1 MKEAMLYE
9 KLTDSRVRCNLCA
22 HRYVIAEGE
31 NSVGQVREKR
41 RGTLYTLALIVFI
54 VLCLM
59 VPSTAIAKPVDVDE
73 LRSDDQPVVRAILFY
88 SPTCP
93 HCHYVITEVLVPMV
107 NEHGDQ
113 LQVVAID
120 TSQLGGAQL
129 YQAAIERYEIA
140 PERLGVP
147 TLVVGDVVLVGGL
160 EIPEQ
165 FPALFEEGLA
175 AGGVDWPDIPGLAG
189 LVSEAEARPSPTPTS
204 VTTAI
209 PVATSAIVP
218 TAIATPVLSPTIV
231 PRVTS
236 MPPTSA
242 TDTAEPSVLTVG
254 DDEISIA
261 EVKEPPSDPVGF
273 ALAGVVLV
281 GMIGAFGY
289 AAWRVTIVRQR
300 LFNFASNPGIRSKT
314 WLIPLLAVLGLGV
327 AAYLAYVEVNQVEAV
342 CGPVGE
348 CNIVQTSAYAVMLG
362 IPVAVWGVLHY
373 VASGVL
379 WTGQRFLSGRWANL
393 SVLGLL
399 GLTLFGTLFSIYLT
413 CLELVVIHA
422 ICVWCL
428 SSAVI
433 TTLLM
438 LMVVVPVTSGLCP
451 ENGWRKS

>member
-9 KLTDSRVRCNLCA
+9 KLTDGRVRCNLCA

-31 NSVGQVREKR
+31 NGVGQVREKR
-41 RGTLYTLALIVFI
+41 RGTLSLALIVFI

-59 VPSTAIAKPVDVDE
+59 LPSTAVAKPVDVDE
-73 LRSDDQPVVRAILFY
+73 PRSDDQPVVRAILFY

-93 HCHYVITEVLVPMV
+93 HCHSVITEVLVPMV

-113 LQVVAID
+113 LQVGGID

-129 YQAAIERYEIA
+129 YQAAIERYEIP

-189 LVSEAEARPSPTPTS
+189 LISEAKARPSPTPTS

-209 PVATSAIVP
+209 PVATSAVVP
-218 TAIATPVLSPTIV
+218 TASPTIV
-231 PRVTS
+231 PQATGV
-236 MPPTSA
+236 PPVSA
-242 TDTAEPSVLTVG
+242 TDTPEPSVLAVG
-254 DDEISIA
+254 DDEISIG
-261 EVKEPPSDPVGF
+261 EVQEPPSDPVGF
-273 ALAGVVLV
+273 TLAGVVLV

-300 LFNFASNPGIRSKT
+300 LFNSAGNPGIRSRT

-327 AAYLAYVEVNQVEAV
+327 AAYLAYVEVKQVEAV

-373 VASGVL
+373 VAAGVL

-393 SVLGLL
+393 SALGLL
-399 GLTLFGTLFSIYLT
+399 SLMLFGTLFSIFLT
-413 CLELVVIHA
+413 CLELFVIQA
-422 ICVWCL
+422 ICAWCL
-428 SSAVI
+428 SSAMI

-438 LMVVVPVTSGLCP
+438 LIVVIPVTSGLCP
-451 ENGWRKS
+451 ENGRRKS

>member
-9 KLTDSRVRCNLCA
+9 KLTDGRVRRNLCA

-31 NSVGQVREKR
+31 NGVGQVREKR
-41 RGTLYTLALIVFI
+41 RGTLSLALIVFI
-54 VLCLM
+54 VFCLM
-59 VPSTAIAKPVDVDE
+59 VPSAAVAKPVDVDE
-73 LRSDDQPVVRAILFY
+73 PQSDDQPVVRAILFY
-88 SPTCP
+88 SPSCP
-93 HCHYVITEVLVPMV
+93 HCHSVITEVLVPMV
-107 NEHGDQ
+107 SEHGDQ
-113 LQVVAID
+113 LQLVGID

-129 YQAAIERYEIA
+129 YQAAIERYEIP

-189 LVSEAEARPSPTPTS
+189 LVSEAEAHPSPTPTS
-204 VTTAI
+204 VTMAI

-218 TAIATPVLSPTIV
+218 TASPTIV
-231 PRVTS
+231 PQATS
-236 MPPTSA
+236 MPLTSA
-242 TDTAEPSVLTVG
+242 ADTAEPSVLTVG
-254 DDEISIA
+254 DDEISI
-261 EVKEPPSDPVGF
+261 EQVQEPPSDPVGF
-273 ALAGVVLV
+273 TLAGAVLV

-289 AAWRVTIVRQR
+289 ATWRVTMVRQR
-300 LFNFASNPGIRSKT
+300 LFNLVSNPGIRSKT

-373 VASGVL
+373 VAVGVL

-393 SVLGLL
+393 LALGLL

-413 CLELVVIHA
+413 CLELVVIRA

-438 LMVVVPVTSGLCP
+438 LMVVVPVTNGLCL
-451 ENGWRKS
+451 ENGRRKSQ